1 MGVII
6 GVIVG
11 YVMGTK
17 SGDTGLAELKDAWHT
32 IRSSEEAKEI
42 VAGGLSMAAGL
53 IGRGGALLA
62 ERMQASGS
70 TSPSVTALRPTG

>member
-11 YVMGTK
+11 YVMGSK
-17 SGDTGLAELKDAWHT
+17 SGDRGLAELKDAWNT

-42 VAGGLSMAAGL
+42 VAGGLSMAASL
-53 IGRGGALLA
+53 IGRGGGMLA
-62 ERMQASGS
+62 ERLQAAGNGS
-70 TSPSVTALRPTG
+70 SSVTALRPTG

>member
-17 SGDTGLAELKDAWHT
+17 SGDTGLAELKDAWRT
-32 IRSSEEAKEI
+32 IRSSDEAKEI
-42 VAGGLSMAAGL
+42 MAGGLSMAAGL
-53 IGRGGALLA
+53 LSRGGGMLA
-62 ERMQASGS
+62 ERLQNASGS
-70 TSPSVTALRPTG
+70 SSPVTALRPTG